1 MLDTQ
6 VFTSR
11 SLFFQ
16 FYIMH
21 YPSIC
26 EQVETLYG
34 NNKMESIQEIKHAE
48 LKKLVSRI
56 AANKTSFNESKS
68 Q

>member
-1 MLDTQ
+1 
-6 VFTSR
+6 
-11 SLFFQ
+11 
-16 FYIMH
+16 MH